1 MSLAAR
7 CGSQGFSSLT
17 LSCAASLSGCSCT
30 SPTGGEISMM
40 VALLELSPE
49 EFEVGGFCFDLAA
62 GSACVESCERGG
74 GELTGGDCATTNSD
88 MNAISAARIAGLS
101 DIISI
106 LANGAL
112 ARAPTCSAR
121 GDNSFVGLYCWSMA
135 RSTEIEIKFRV
146 RQLEALAEKL
156 RQSGF

>member
-49 EFEVGGFCFDLAA
+49 VFEAAGFCCFDLAD
-62 GSACVESCERGG
+62 GSVCVESCERGG
-74 GELTGGDCATTNSD
+74 GELAGGDCAV
-88 MNAISAARIAGLS
+88 
-101 DIISI
+101 
-106 LANGAL
+106 
-112 ARAPTCSAR
+112 P
-121 GDNSFVGLYCWSMA
+121 
-135 RSTEIEIKFRV
+135 
-146 RQLEALAEKL
+146 
-156 RQSGF
+156 